1 MLKKILKKHKLLQ
14 LLADHRY
21 NCLAHIIFNS
31 LKLKLFYLFLFSL
44 YIFSAIHTTAGELG
58 GFRDMQI
65 RSDEIVTV
73 WLGYNSITD
82 TTTLKDTTFYTI
94 TSTDD
99 SNYFD
104 GRHPLSISRFAK
116 ASHSVGG
123 WGEPELL
130 DNFMHCTLPFAL
142 KPGYNYTM
150 TIDNSLIPS
159 HDTLSMYFSLDS
171 TPNPSFKLNQ
181 VGYSKRAQVKLV
193 YLSSYLG
200 DGEPADLSEYTTFK
214 VCRTADGSEIFRDTI
229 EFVTDSDPQGL
240 DKLYKLDISA
250 LDEEGEFYV
259 WIDGLGR
266 SYNFM
271 NGDIASKEI
280 YRVIAKGMYYQRCG
294 TAIEQP
300 YAEKWPRPIAHT
312 RIYVTKKNIV
322 HPWTEGTYTWGW
334 GSIEVDPD
342 SPDAGDWY
350 VPEGP
355 REYYGGHYDAG
366 DFDMPIRHVGVGER
380 LMALY
385 ENLPDQF
392 YDGQV
397 NIPEAGNGIPDILD
411 EVAWSLKAWEYLQ
424 YYATEI
430 RGLDG
435 GVAPGFESYAHP
447 GLKGTGDQDDLPY
460 WMRKVTPYS
469 SFAGAGLFAQAARLF
484 KPFDSVCANN
494 YLERAKAA
502 YEYAYNHRDEP
513 WHSEVELYCQQ
524 EWGCDAYYVDFL
536 LESAW
541 CWAAGQLYST
551 TGEEQYWN
559 DFVNNKPEADWEAPF
574 WNFDRWIVLWPM
586 ISTKQEELSG
596 GYIESLQNELIQVAD
611 TLVSWIIS
619 NGESGY
625 QAATADTG
633 WSGLFSPLYT
643 GNLNPVYRAYL
654 LTKEQKYL
662 DAVATCLDFVLG
674 MNPAE
679 MSWMTGAGSVYP
691 MDPRN
696 INCKMDDVEEPYPGI
711 VIFGPTHLDSE
722 KIIFYPDKST
732 LGRYRILPENFNS
745 ADITEYIVD
754 EQQAGMYLAA
764 GLFLPD
770 SINNSGLSS
779 SVSQGTVCCGAACE
793 GSITNIESTSDMAN
807 KFSSYPN
814 PFHQKTEISIK
825 MEKTGT
831 LIIQIFNSN
840 GQEIKTIANRIAD
853 AGQHSFTWDGT
864 NFSGDLVPGGLY
876 FCKVQAGQ
884 DSHIAKMLLLK

>member
-1 MLKKILKKHKLLQ
+1 MSNEILKIHKLIQILSY
-14 LLADHRY
+14 HIY
-21 NCLAHIIFNS
+21 SCLARII
-31 LKLKLFYLFLFSL
+31 LFSL
-44 YIFSAIHTTAGELG
+44 YIFSAINTTAGELG

-65 RSDEIVTV
+65 RSDEVVTV

-82 TTTLKDTTFYTI
+82 TTALKDITLYTV

-99 SNYFD
+99 SDYLD
-104 GRHPLSISRFAK
+104 GLHPVSISRFAK

-142 KPGYNYTM
+142 KPGNNYTM

-159 HDTLSMYFSLDS
+159 HDTLSMDFSLDS
-171 TPNPSFKLNQ
+171 TPNPGFKLNQ
-181 VGYSKRAQVKLV
+181 VGYSKRAKIKIV

-200 DGEPADLSEYTTFK
+200 DGEPVDLSEYTTFK
-214 VCRTADGSEIFRDTI
+214 VCRTKDGSEVFQDTI

-250 LDEEGEFYV
+250 LDEEGEFYIWV
-259 WIDGLGR
+259 DGLGR

-280 YRVIAKGMYYQRCG
+280 YRIIAKGMYFQRCG

-312 RIYVTKKNIV
+312 QIYVTTKNIV
-322 HPWTEGTYTWGW
+322 HPWTEGTYDWGW
-334 GSIEVDPD
+334 GSIEIDPN
-342 SPDAGDWY
+342 SPSAGDWY

-355 REYYGGHYDAG
+355 REYIGGHYDAG

-385 ENLPDQF
+385 ENLPDRF

-447 GLKGTGDQDDLPY
+447 GLEGTGDQDDLPY

-484 KPFDSVCANN
+484 KPFDSICARN

-502 YEYAYNHRDEP
+502 YQYACNHRDEP
-513 WHSEVELYCQQ
+513 WHSEVELICQ
-524 EWGCDAYYVDFL
+524 EEYSCDEYYNDYL
-536 LESAW
+536 LESAC

-551 TGEEQYWN
+551 TGEEEYWN
-559 DFVNNKPEADWEAPF
+559 HFVDNKLDTDWGAPY

-586 ISTKQEELSG
+586 ISTKQEELSS

-611 TLVSWIIS
+611 TTISWIKS
-619 NGESGY
+619 NGETGY
-625 QAATADTG
+625 QAACTNTG
-633 WSGLFSPLYT
+633 WSGLLSPLYT
-643 GNLNPVYRAYL
+643 GILNPVYRAYL

-662 DAVATCLDFVLG
+662 DAIATCLDFVLG

-679 MSWMTGAGSVYP
+679 MSWMTGAGYVYP

-696 INCKMDDVEEPYPGI
+696 INCKLDGVEEPYPGI
-711 VIFGPTHLDSE
+711 VIFGPNMEYDSE

-732 LGRYRILPENFNS
+732 LGIYRRLPDNFNS
-745 ADITEYIVD
+745 ADITEYVVD
-754 EQQAGMYLAA
+754 EQQASMYLAA
-764 GLFLPD
+764 GIFLPD
-770 SINNSGLSS
+770 SINDSGLSS
-779 SVSQGTVCCGAACE
+779 SVSQGTVCCGSACE
-793 GSITNIESTSDMAN
+793 GSITIVESTSDITN
-807 KFSSYPN
+807 KFNSYPN
-814 PFHQKTEISIK
+814 PFNQKIEISIT
-825 MEKTGT
+825 MENMGT
-831 LIIQIFNSN
+831 LLIQIFNSN
-840 GQEIKTIANRIAD
+840 GQKIKTIANQIAD
-853 AGQHSFTWDGT
+853 VGQHSFIWDAT
-864 NFSGDLVPGGLY
+864 DFSGNVVPSGMY
-876 FCKVQAGQ
+876 FCKIQTGQ
-884 DSHIAKMLLLK
+884 NTRIAKMLLLK

>member
-1 MLKKILKKHKLLQ
+1 MKKEILSKQKFLQ
-14 LLADHRY
+14 IISNQRY
-21 NCLAHIIFNS
+21 NCLVHIIYNNF
-31 LKLKLFYLFLFSL
+31 KLKLFYLFLFSL
-44 YIFSAIHTTAGELG
+44 YLFPILNTTAVELG

-65 RSDEIVTV
+65 RSDKVVTV
-73 WLGYNSITD
+73 WLGYNSVTD
-82 TTTLKDTTFYTI
+82 TTILKNTSLYTI

-99 SNYFD
+99 PDFI
-104 GRHPLSISRFAK
+104 GGCHPLSISRFAK
-116 ASHSVGG
+116 ASHSVGD

-142 KPGYNYTM
+142 KPGNNYTM
-150 TIDNSLIPS
+150 TIDNNLIPS
-159 HDTLSMYFSLDS
+159 HDTLSMDFSLDS

-181 VGYSKRAQVKLV
+181 VGYSKQAQVKIV

-200 DGEPADLSEYTTFK
+200 DGEPVDLSEYTTFK
-214 VCRTADGSEIFRDTI
+214 VCRTADESEVFQDTI

-240 DKLYKLDISA
+240 DELYKLDISA
-250 LDEEGEFYV
+250 LKEEGEFYIWV
-259 WIDGLGR
+259 DGLGR
-266 SYNFM
+266 SYNFL

-280 YRVIAKGMYYQRCG
+280 YRVIAKGMYFQRSG

-312 RIYVTKKNIV
+312 QLYVTTKNIV
-322 HPWTEGTYTWGW
+322 HPWTEGTYDWGW
-334 GSIEVDPD
+334 GSIEVDPN
-342 SPDAGDWY
+342 SPSAGDWY

-355 REYYGGHYDAG
+355 REYIGGHYDAG
-366 DFDMPIRHVGVGER
+366 DYDMPIGHVGVGER
-380 LMALY
+380 LMTLY
-385 ENLPDQF
+385 ENLPDKF

-435 GVAPGFESYAHP
+435 GVAPGLESYCHP
-447 GLKGTGDQDDLPY
+447 FEKGEDDDLPY

-502 YEYAYNHRDEP
+502 YQYAYNHRGEP
-513 WHSEVELYCQQ
+513 WHSEIELYCQQ
-524 EWGCDAYYVDFL
+524 EYGCDEYYVDFL

-541 CWAAGQLYST
+541 CWAAGQLFST
-551 TGEEQYWN
+551 TGEEEYWN
-559 DFVNNKPEADWEAPF
+559 DFVDNKPEADWEAPF

-586 ISTKQEELSG
+586 ISTKQEELSA
-596 GYIESLQNELIQVAD
+596 GYIASLQNELIQVAD

-625 QAATADTG
+625 QAATVNSG

-643 GNLNPVYRAYL
+643 GNLNSVYRAYL

-662 DAVATCLDFVLG
+662 DAIATCLDFVLG

-691 MDPRN
+691 MDVRN
-696 INCKMDDVEEPYPGI
+696 INCKMDGVEEPYPGI

-732 LGRYRILPENFNS
+732 LGRYRILPDNFNS
-745 ADITEYIVD
+745 ADITEYVVS
-754 EQQAGMYLAA
+754 EQQASMYLAA
-764 GLFLPD
+764 GMFLPD
-770 SINNSGLSS
+770 SINGSGSGNSI
-779 SVSQGTVCCGAACE
+779 SQGSVCCGSACE
-793 GSITNIESTSDMAN
+793 GPITSVESTSDVVN
-807 KFSSYPN
+807 NINCYPN
-814 PFHQKTEISIK
+814 PFNQNIEISIT
-825 MEKTGT
+825 MENSGI
-831 LIIQIFNSN
+831 LLIQIFNSN

-853 AGQHSFTWDGT
+853 TGQHSFIWEGNDS
-864 NFSGDLVPGGLY
+864 SGKNVVNGLY
-876 FCKVQAGQ
+876 FCKVQAGMETGL
-884 DSHIAKMLLLK
+884 IKLILLK

>member
-1 MLKKILKKHKLLQ
+1 MSKEKNKTYKLHQILSN
-14 LLADHRY
+14 HRY
-21 NCLAHIIFNS
+21 NSLVNIIFNS
-31 LKLKLFYLFLFSL
+31 FKLKLFYLFLFSL
-44 YIFSAIHTTAGELG
+44 NTFSAIKTAAGVLD
-58 GFRDMQI
+58 GFRDLQI
-65 RSDEIVTV
+65 RSDEVVTV
-73 WLGYNSITD
+73 WLGYNSTTD
-82 TTTLKDTTFYTI
+82 TTILKDTILYTI
-94 TSTDD
+94 TSTYDPD
-99 SNYFD
+99 YM
-104 GRHPLSISRFAK
+104 GGLHPVSISRFAK
-116 ASHSVGG
+116 ASHSVGE

-130 DNFMHCTLPFAL
+130 DNFMHCKLPFAL
-142 KPGYNYTM
+142 KPGNNYTM

-159 HDTLSMYFSLDS
+159 HDTLSMDFSLDS

-200 DGEPADLSEYTTFK
+200 DGEPIDLSAYTTFK
-214 VCRTADGSEIFRDTI
+214 VCRATDGSKVLQDTI

-250 LDEEGEFYV
+250 LDEEGVFYIWV
-259 WIDGLGR
+259 DGLGR
-266 SYNFM
+266 SYDFM

-280 YRVIAKGMYYQRCG
+280 YRIIAKGMYFQRSG

-312 RIYVTKKNIV
+312 QIYVTKENIV
-322 HPWTEGTYTWGW
+322 HPWTEGTYNWGW
-334 GSIEVDPD
+334 GSIEVDPS

-355 REYYGGHYDAG
+355 HEYIGGHYDAG
-366 DFDMPIRHVGVGER
+366 DYDMPIRHVGVGER
-380 LMALY
+380 LMTLY
-385 ENLPDQF
+385 ENLPDKF

-435 GVAPGFESYAHP
+435 GVAPGLESYCHP
-447 GLKGTGDQDDLPY
+447 FVKGEDDNLPY

-494 YLERAKAA
+494 YLECAKAA
-502 YEYAYNHRDEP
+502 YQYAYNHRDEP
-513 WHSEVELYCQQ
+513 WHSEVDLYCQQ

-559 DFVNNKPEADWEAPF
+559 DFVDNKPEADWEAPF

-586 ISTKQEELSG
+586 ISTKQKELFG

-643 GNLNPVYRAYL
+643 GNLNSVYRAYL

-662 DAVATCLDFVLG
+662 DAIATCLDFVLG

-696 INCKMDDVEEPYPGI
+696 LNCKFDGVEEPYPGI

-745 ADITEYIVD
+745 GDITEYVVD
-754 EQQAGMYLAA
+754 EQQASMYLAA
-764 GLFLPD
+764 GMFLPD
-770 SINNSGLSS
+770 SINESDLSGLISPGS
-779 SVSQGTVCCGAACE
+779 ICCGAACE
-793 GSITNIESTSDMAN
+793 GSSTIVEPASDMIN
-807 KFSSYPN
+807 KFNSYPN
-814 PFHQKTEISIK
+814 PFNQKIEISII
-825 MEKTGT
+825 MENIGI
-831 LIIQIFNSN
+831 LIIQIYNSN
-840 GQEIKTIANRIAD
+840 GEEIKTIANRIAE

-864 NFSGDLVPGGLY
+864 NFSGNTVPNGLY
-876 FCKVQAGQ
+876 FCKVQAGK
-884 DSHIAKMLLLK
+884 DTEVIKFILLK